1 MILLVLGICGWAIMI
16 NKLKLGRLGKPKLDF
31 DNKLDKNA

>member
-16 NKLKLGRLGKPKLDF
+16 NKLKLGRLGKPKLNF
-31 DNKLDKNA
+31 DKKSDKNA